1 MKKTTVVAFLV
12 ILISSTLIACT
23 NSNEAKS
30 AKKSDTN
37 SIKQS
42 DMKEFVVIAKTGPN
56 PEDYIFEPAEIKVN
70 VGEQVK
76 ITLESEDEL
85 QHALWLPSTD
95 KPEIT
100 NGESFIFTGK
110 QPGEVLGKCSEL
122 CGTGHALMNFKVI
135 VE

>member
-1 MKKTTVVAFLV
+1 MKKTMVMAFLV
-12 ILISSTLIACT
+12 ILISSTLIACA
-23 NSNEAKS
+23 NSDEAKGDE
-30 AKKSDTN
+30 KTN
-37 SIKQS
+37 IKSIKQS
-42 DMKEFVVIAKTGPN
+42 DMKEYVVIAKTGPN
-56 PEDYIFEPAEIKVN
+56 PEDYVFEPAEIKVG

-95 KPEIT
+95 KPEIM

-110 QPGEVLGKCSEL
+110 QSGEVLGKCSEL